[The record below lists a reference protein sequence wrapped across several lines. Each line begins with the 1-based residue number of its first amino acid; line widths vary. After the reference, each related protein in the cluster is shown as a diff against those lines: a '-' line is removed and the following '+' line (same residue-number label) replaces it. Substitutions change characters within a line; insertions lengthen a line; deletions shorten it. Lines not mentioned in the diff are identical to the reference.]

1 MPLLTA
7 TTNFTILDASPVV
20 ESVQLSVIAAGG
32 PGSGK
37 GRLVHPT
44 LGTLDY
50 SLAPHEWTSM
60 AEDAVIAPIW
70 SSQMT
75 LSSAANTLWPG
86 NLRDVTPEERWIPSA
101 GLSMP
106 LDMLKSLLAF
116 WMNPPDP
123 ATAHIEWW
131 PSYVSSLGFKVII
144 SAIEVGGAPLTLSPQ
159 AVGTDLVEFP
169 VTVKLRIIA
178 RVV

>member
-7 TTNFTILDASPVV
+7 TTNFTILDASPVI
-20 ESVQLSVIAAGG
+20 ESVQLSVVAAAG
-32 PGSGK
+32 PGSGR

-50 SLAPHEWTSM
+50 ILPPHEWTYM
-60 AEDAVIAPIW
+60 AEDAVIPPIW

-75 LSSAANTLWPG
+75 LGGAANTLWAG
-86 NLRDVTPEERWIPSA
+86 KLRDVTPEERWLPSA

-106 LDMLKSLLAF
+106 LDMLKSLIAF

-123 ATAHIEWW
+123 LTAYIQWF
-131 PSYVSSLGFKVII
+131 PSYVSSLGFKVVIT
-144 SAIEVGGAPLTLSPQ
+144 AIEVGGSPLTMSPQ
-159 AVGTDLVEFP
+159 TVGTELVEFP
-169 VTVKLRIIA
+169 VTVKLRIVD